1 MNDRPR
7 QFSIRELLCW
17 TSVAG
22 LYMAVFRAIEPPL
35 PIELGMVLLFVT
47 VVFGVYVSRPQ

>member
-1 MNDRPR
+1 MTTRPR
-7 QFSIRELLCW
+7 QFSIREMLCW
-17 TSVAG
+17 TTVAG

-47 VVFGVYVSRPQ
+47 VVFGVYVSRPT